1 VKIPRRRALE
11 AAGWLIGLEAA
22 LAPTNALA
30 QEGIAGFGAEA
41 SRIQAH
47 YEARLLQTIEPDS
60 IKRWARAL
68 GARPHVAG
76 TAAGPSRPR
85 G

>member
-1 VKIPRRRALE
+1 MKIPRRRALE

-41 SRIQAH
+41 SRIQA
-47 YEARLLQTIEPDS
+47 LMVFIQD
-60 IKRWARAL
+60 AL
-68 GARPHVAG
+68 PVM
-76 TAAGPSRPR
+76 
-85 G
+85 